1 MYECCGRFYGL
12 LTLFLLLGHSSSHI
26 GKKCNFA
33 RICFVRHASCDNDN
47 ICRCNPDYP
56 IQISDN
62 KCAKDRRHLE
72 YCTDT
77 KECAMHDKNMYCSLT
92 SSQSRCECH
101 DGFIFNADR
110 QECEPIEEN
119 RTSHDILLPM
129 AVGVSVALSSMLCCF
144 LALWRLCNRASNG
157 RGFLG
162 GLRNRRSHSREP
174 RERASA
180 PAHESSWSSD
190 TLPSYDAAVSLK
202 RHPGVAA
209 LSPLSCN
216 SPDLRQII
224 RDVVREKIR
233 KCRVIDKLPLNLE
246 RDRATKI
253 DIYTAIALVTA
264 SWKATRQSVIV
275 NCFRHAGFKTSD
287 AEDPSNLELPN
298 QEATPSSWEALRQL
312 GHVSEDSSFGDYLR
326 DDADADIQTTEVLDD
341 SEILRLVATGQKHD
355 VEAVE
360 DPVPM
365 PSQVMD
371 AVDLLRR
378 FAGAHEG
385 TAVAFNALTAY
396 EKRVLPLSTKR
407 SQSKITSFFVE
418 Q

>member
-101 DGFIFNADR
+101 DGFIFDADR

-144 LALWRLCNRASNG
+144 LALWRLCNRGSPRPKRILHHLTARQSPSKQRRSRKQKSDQPTSQME
-157 RGFLG
+157 RGKGDKDSHQAVCKAVFRALRCPA
-162 GLRNRRSHSREP
+162 LWPKADYQAQTKKRTLSRCVRRNR
-174 RERASA
+174 
-180 PAHESSWSSD
+180 
-190 TLPSYDAAVSLK
+190 
-202 RHPGVAA
+202 
-209 LSPLSCN
+209 
-216 SPDLRQII
+216 
-224 RDVVREKIR
+224 
-233 KCRVIDKLPLNLE
+233 
-246 RDRATKI
+246 
-253 DIYTAIALVTA
+253 
-264 SWKATRQSVIV
+264 KATP
-275 NCFRHAGFKTSD
+275 F
-287 AEDPSNLELPN
+287 
-298 QEATPSSWEALRQL
+298 SSGERRGWYVLAFS
-312 GHVSEDSSFGDYLR
+312 HV
-326 DDADADIQTTEVLDD
+326 
-341 SEILRLVATGQKHD
+341 
-355 VEAVE
+355 
-360 DPVPM
+360 
-365 PSQVMD
+365 
-371 AVDLLRR
+371 
-378 FAGAHEG
+378 
-385 TAVAFNALTAY
+385 
-396 EKRVLPLSTKR
+396 
-407 SQSKITSFFVE
+407 
-418 Q
+418 

>member
-202 RHPGVAA
+202 RQSSSQEDPPPPYSEAITFQAA
-209 LSPLSCN
+209 PLS
-216 SPDLRQII
+216 
-224 RDVVREKIR
+224 E
-233 KCRVIDKLPLNLE
+233 
-246 RDRATKI
+246 TK
-253 DIYTAIALVTA
+253 V
-264 SWKATRQSVIV
+264 
-275 NCFRHAGFKTSD
+275 
-287 AEDPSNLELPN
+287 
-298 QEATPSSWEALRQL
+298 
-312 GHVSEDSSFGDYLR
+312 
-326 DDADADIQTTEVLDD
+326 
-341 SEILRLVATGQKHD
+341 
-355 VEAVE
+355 
-360 DPVPM
+360 
-365 PSQVMD
+365 
-371 AVDLLRR
+371 
-378 FAGAHEG
+378 
-385 TAVAFNALTAY
+385 
-396 EKRVLPLSTKR
+396 
-407 SQSKITSFFVE
+407 
-418 Q
+418 